1 MSHVRGYVNEYA
13 IFLQRAGEQVF
24 CIDGVDWYLYQGF
37 LMPAYLPHATPEID
51 KCVARRAI
59 KVAGVPFARWNQGF
73 DQGTEMAWWYV
84 IRKGL
89 YSLEQ
94 CSRST
99 RSKIRRGL
107 KKLVVRPVSWTE
119 MEAQGYSVC
128 KAAMSRYHSTGA
140 LLSPE
145 KFHERL
151 KAARD
156 YDHIIEYIGVFC
168 DDELVAFSEN
178 HLQDG
183 GVFWENIWYHPDYL
197 GMYSSYVLTHYMLE
211 YYLNDRNLLYV
222 SDGCRSIYH
231 QTGVQDFLMERFG
244 FERAFAKLEV
254 VYSPGFLAIVSLV
267 YPFYRLLDQVHLDG
281 APFLDKGRAILFQER
296 IRRNAC

>member
-1 MSHVRGYVNEYA
+1 MSHVPECANEYA
-13 IFLQRAGEQVF
+13 DFLQRAGEKVF
-24 CIDGVDWYLYQGF
+24 CIDGVYWYLYQGF
-37 LMPAYLPHATPEID
+37 LMPAYLPHATPKIE
-51 KCVARRAI
+51 CRAARSAV
-59 KVAGVPFARWNQGF
+59 KAAGVPFARWNQSF
-73 DQGTEMAWWYV
+73 DQETESAWWYV
-84 IRKGL
+84 IRKGS

-107 KKLVVRPVSWTE
+107 KKLIVRPVSLTE
-119 MEAQGYSVC
+119 MEDQGYSVC
-128 KAAMSRYHSTGA
+128 KAAMTRYHATGA

-145 KFHERL
+145 KFHDRL
-151 KAARD
+151 MAARD

-211 YYLNDRNLLYV
+211 YYLNDRSLLYV

-244 FERAFAKLEV
+244 FERAFSKLQV
-254 VYSPGFLAIVSLV
+254 VYSPVFLAVIFLV
-267 YPFYRLLDQVHLDG
+267 YPFHSLLDRVHLRG
-281 APFLDKGRAILFQER
+281 APFLDKGRAVLFQER
-296 IRRNAC
+296 IRRNVC